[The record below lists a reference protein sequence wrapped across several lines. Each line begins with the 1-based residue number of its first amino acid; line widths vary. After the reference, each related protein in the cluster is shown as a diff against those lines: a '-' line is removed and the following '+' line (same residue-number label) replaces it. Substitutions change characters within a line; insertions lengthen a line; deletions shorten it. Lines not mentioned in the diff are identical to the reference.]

1 MEYQL
6 TEDDFVRML
15 DPSRYKKELKLV
27 SALVESMFQ
36 TIALLEEAKNKAE
49 RSIWVGELRGDVDE
63 ILRELRGMIREA

>member
-15 DPSRYKKELKLV
+15 HPARYKKELKLV
-27 SALVESMFQ
+27 SELVESMFQ
-36 TIALLEEAKNKAE
+36 TIALLEEAKNKGE

-63 ILRELRGMIREA
+63 VLRELRAMIREA